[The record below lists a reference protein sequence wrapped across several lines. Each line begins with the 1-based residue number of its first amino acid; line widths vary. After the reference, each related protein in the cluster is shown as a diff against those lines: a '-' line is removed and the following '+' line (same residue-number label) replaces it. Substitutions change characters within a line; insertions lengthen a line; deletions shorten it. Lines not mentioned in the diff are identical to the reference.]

1 MTVFQVGDKVR
12 IAHGAYNIADHRWG
26 RVATVTRIDANSTHL
41 PVRVEH
47 GTSEFSQNDFNWTNH
62 ESLVLVE
69 AANTPEKT
77 GAEILNRMVALKAAI
92 VVRDEAIKDVV
103 EQTEALDKLLVSV
116 GLKRGEEIPAE
127 PVAPTGKSAY
137 DAWKDGTIDI
147 GDTYQ
152 CTSDN
157 IDFYTK
163 GKVYTVTEVDEHDD
177 DMPIAFE
184 DNDGDDMYPEVEHLK
199 LFLKFK

>member
-1 MTVFQVGDKVR
+1 MTVFQVGDLVR
-12 IAHGAYNIADHRWG
+12 IAHGAYNIAEHRWSKT
-26 RVATVTRIDANSTHL
+26 AKVTRIDAGSKLL
-41 PVRVEH
+41 PVRVEYD
-47 GTSEFSQNDFNWTNH
+47 SFSFNWTNH

-103 EQTEALDKLLVSV
+103 EQTEALDKLLASV
-116 GLKRGEEIPAE
+116 GLKRGEEIPAA

-152 CTSDN
+152 CTGDN